1 MDEKNRPIE
10 VYITTTT
17 HISDQNND
25 ITNFLG
31 KSNYIKI
38 MKTGIYCNL
47 DQMSFFSYFNK
58 CLNYIL
64 LS

>member
-1 MDEKNRPIE
+1 MDDKNRLIE
-10 VYITTTT
+10 IYITTTT
-17 HISDQNND
+17 HISYQIND

-38 MKTGIYCNL
+38 MRIGIYCNL

-58 CLNYIL
+58 C
-64 LS
+64 